1 MINVNM
7 QKARDIH
14 RDRIRQA
21 RTKLFETADLAFMKA
36 IEAGDDL
43 AKAEAVA
50 VKQLLRDAPAA
61 PDIDAAANPDEL
73 KAAWNESLL
82 GESPYRT

>member
-1 MINVNM
+1 MININM
-7 QKARDIH
+7 DKARDIH

-21 RTKLFETADLAFMKA
+21 RTKLFEVTDLAFMKA
-36 IEAGDDL
+36 IETSDDL
-43 AKAEAVA
+43 AKAQAVA

-61 PDIDAAANPDEL
+61 SEIDAATNPDEL

-82 GESPYRT
+82 GPSPY

>member
-21 RTKLFETADLAFMKA
+21 RTKLFEVTDLAFMKA
-36 IEAGDDL
+36 IETGDDL

-61 PDIDAAANPDEL
+61 PEIDAATNPDEL
-73 KAAWNESLL
+73 KAAWNNSLL
-82 GESPYRT
+82 GESPY

>member
-21 RTKLFETADLAFMKA
+21 RTKLFEVTDLAFMKA
-36 IEAGDDL
+36 IETGDDL
-43 AKAEAVA
+43 AKAQAVA

-61 PDIDAAANPDEL
+61 PEIDAASNPEEL
-73 KAAWNESLL
+73 KAAWNNSLL
-82 GESPYRT
+82 GESPY

>member
-21 RTKLFETADLAFMKA
+21 RTKLFEVTDLAFMKA
-36 IEAGDDL
+36 IETGDDL

-61 PDIDAAANPDEL
+61 PEIDAATNPEEL
-73 KAAWNESLL
+73 KAAWNNSLL
-82 GESPYRT
+82 GESPY

>member
-1 MINVNM
+1 MININM
-7 QKARDIH
+7 DKARDIH

-21 RTKLFETADLAFMKA
+21 RTKVFEVTDLAFMKA
-36 IEAGDDL
+36 LETGDEVT
-43 AKAEAVA
+43 KAQAIA

-82 GESPYRT
+82 GPSPY